1 MLFSHI
7 SDTHLGFAQ
16 YHSEER
22 EEDVYLTFNQA
33 VNVSIKDHVDFVVF
47 VGDIFHVP
55 NPSGKAIVV
64 LANALK
70 RLKENNIDSFFV
82 LGEHDIS
89 RIRATPVSF
98 VYHNLGFSRYVG
110 NGKPINYKDVLILG
124 YDKRRQSE
132 IHTFENDFAL
142 AHNDAKNHNGH
153 KILVLHQGISEIN
166 KFAGEISAR
175 DLPKNFTYYA
185 MGHLHEKELKKFSH
199 LNGPLA
205 YPGSIEITSSETIK
219 ETQKGFFEVD
229 LSRPEAA
236 PNWIKL
242 DIRPQFSVK
251 TTLGKI
257 AYEIHA
263 LAEKIESF
271 NRKPVVEIRIS
282 GDKIEPEHVQAQIAN
297 LSNLTLRCFWKAVST
312 TEASGSVL
320 MQSPMNVEEE
330 MSKVAKKILHS
341 DDLANFA
348 IHELLPA
355 LTKGNTQEA
364 NHLIKE
370 NFSRIKEV
378 LKNAT
383 IS

>member
-7 SDTHLGFAQ
+7 SDTHLGFVQ

-22 EEDVYLTFNQA
+22 EEDVYLAFNQA
-33 VNVSIKDHVDFVVF
+33 VDISIKDHVDFVVF
-47 VGDIFHVP
+47 AGDIFHVP

-98 VYHNLGFSRYVG
+98 VYHNLGFSRYAG

-132 IHTFENDFAL
+132 IHTFENDFAV
-142 AHNDAKNHNGH
+142 AHNEAKNYKGH